1 MRKNLD
7 FKNFE
12 MSFIVQEK
20 NEIITR
26 KVLTRILG
34 HYIM

>member
-20 NEIITR
+20 NENMT
-26 KVLTRILG
+26 KKLLTLICG